1 MKMRQLIE
9 DNMKLVYYLIRKEYP
24 TYINDEDIVQCG
36 MVGLCIAAEKWDE
49 SKSSFSTF
57 AVICI
62 RSAIQHEL
70 KRRSKYQ
77 NDLSLDYEVDDG
89 EGGTCSF
96 GDFIVGDKDVIYVGV
111 NTDALTKREK
121 QVFELFQTGL
131 SYADIARKLGV
142 SRQAVWKSMRNI
154 RIKNGERG

>member
-36 MVGLCIAAEKWDE
+36 MVGLCIAAEKWEE

-57 AVICI
+57 AIICI

-70 KRRSKYQ
+70 RRRSKYQ

-111 NTDALTKREK
+111 NTDSLTKREK
-121 QVFELFQTGL
+121 QVLELFQTGL